1 MIRKA
6 HIDDIKK
13 IQELINY
20 YAEKDLMLPRSLNEL
35 YENIRDFFVYEENG
49 EILGCAAL
57 HVTWK
62 DLAEIKS
69 LAVVES
75 KQKKKI
81 GSLLV
86 KSVFEDARN
95 LKIKRIFA
103 LTYVP
108 SFFEKFGFKKLAHA
122 QLPHKIWSECINCFK
137 FPDCQEVALAVDL
150 QEHAGMQKSK
160 FKN

>member
-6 HIDDIKK
+6 DINDIKK

-20 YAEKDLMLPRSLNEL
+20 YAGKDLMLPRSLNEL
-35 YENIRDFFVYEENG
+35 YENIRDFFVYEKNG

-57 HVTWK
+57 HVTWE

-75 KQKKKI
+75 EQKRKI

-86 KSVFEDARN
+86 KAVFEDAKN
-95 LKIKRIFA
+95 LKIKRLFA
-103 LTYVP
+103 LTYAP
-108 SFFEKFGFKKLAHA
+108 SFFEKFGFRKLEHSK
-122 QLPHKIWSECINCFK
+122 LPHKIWSECIKCFK
-137 FPDCQEVALAVDL
+137 FPDCQEVALAIDL
-150 QEHAGMQKSK
+150 
-160 FKN
+160 